1 MVPAPARRF
10 ARGRRFGVTGSRQ
23 GGIAH
28 VCAGVAGCLN
38 DGDQRARQVSIEQKV
53 HVSARQREVA
63 LRFHEFRHIS
73 QSGLDVLGR
82 DVIFGGDL
90 LEGHAAGG
98 AAGDDGDWHAYSADD
113 GSSVTDGRI
122 DCDAFG
128 GGCGS
133 PKAILGGFRAVVSG
147 CGRRKTKEFTTKN
160 TEGTRTRISSAEG
173 NRQDAFGIDAGG
185 QGVVY
190 RARSRDTGQI
200 VALKLL
206 LDGRLASERQ
216 RRRFR
221 REIELAARLRHPNIV
236 PVLDSGMVRGRHYY
250 VMEFIEGVSISDYVL
265 LNDLAPREIVG
276 LLISVCH
283 AIDYAHQH
291 GVLHRDVNCPASGKV
306 NGCLRC
312 VPAN

>member
-1 MVPAPARRF
+1 M
-10 ARGRRFGVTGSRQ
+10 
-23 GGIAH
+23 
-28 VCAGVAGCLN
+28 
-38 DGDQRARQVSIEQKV
+38 
-53 HVSARQREVA
+53 
-63 LRFHEFRHIS
+63 
-73 QSGLDVLGR
+73 
-82 DVIFGGDL
+82 
-90 LEGHAAGG
+90 
-98 AAGDDGDWHAYSADD
+98 
-113 GSSVTDGRI
+113 
-122 DCDAFG
+122 
-128 GGCGS
+128 
-133 PKAILGGFRAVVSG
+133 
-147 CGRRKTKEFTTKN
+147 
-160 TEGTRTRISSAEG
+160 
-173 NRQDAFGIDAGG
+173 
-185 QGVVY
+185 VY

>member
-1 MVPAPARRF
+1 M
-10 ARGRRFGVTGSRQ
+10 
-23 GGIAH
+23 
-28 VCAGVAGCLN
+28 
-38 DGDQRARQVSIEQKV
+38 
-53 HVSARQREVA
+53 
-63 LRFHEFRHIS
+63 
-73 QSGLDVLGR
+73 
-82 DVIFGGDL
+82 
-90 LEGHAAGG
+90 
-98 AAGDDGDWHAYSADD
+98 
-113 GSSVTDGRI
+113 
-122 DCDAFG
+122 
-128 GGCGS
+128 
-133 PKAILGGFRAVVSG
+133 
-147 CGRRKTKEFTTKN
+147 
-160 TEGTRTRISSAEG
+160 
-173 NRQDAFGIDAGG
+173 
-185 QGVVY
+185 VY

-291 GVLHRDVNCPASGKV
+291 GVLHRDVN
-306 NGCLRC
+306 
-312 VPAN
+312 